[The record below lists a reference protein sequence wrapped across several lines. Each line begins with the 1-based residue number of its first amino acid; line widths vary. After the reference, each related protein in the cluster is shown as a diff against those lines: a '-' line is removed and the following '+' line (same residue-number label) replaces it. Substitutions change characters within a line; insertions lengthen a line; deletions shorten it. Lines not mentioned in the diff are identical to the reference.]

1 MFGSQLYNDELP
13 HSSENLPENKI
24 MAINKL
30 RLPRK
35 LLEKWVEEPFF
46 DTAVVG
52 CFVRLGVGAFDLC
65 SLLVQ
70 WASCLQVKH
79 LVCVVNPNTRFA
91 KLLAWGNINI
101 PMHWGNSRPKKRS
114 CFASVV
120 IHASG
125 AWMLSLIIGPGTAW
139 NLGSLCLTSPFP
151 TVGSHPMS

>member
-1 MFGSQLYNDELP
+1 VKFGSRLYNDELP

-52 CFVRLGVGAFDLC
+52 CFVRLGVGKAPGLRC
-65 SLLVQ
+65 EPQ
-70 WASCLQVKH
+70 YK
-79 LVCVVNPNTRFA
+79 VCVISPIAIMILNRSA

-114 CFASVV
+114 CSASVV
-120 IHASG
+120 THASG
-125 AWMLSLIIGPGTAW
+125 A
-139 NLGSLCLTSPFP
+139 
-151 TVGSHPMS
+151 

>member
-52 CFVRLGVGAFDLC
+52 CFVRSWCGCVRFVLLTGSMGILPAGKAPGLRGEPQYKVCEIIGVGEY
-65 SLLVQ
+65 
-70 WASCLQVKH
+70 KH
-79 LVCVVNPNTRFA
+79 SYAL
-91 KLLAWGNINI
+91 
-101 PMHWGNSRPKKRS
+101 GNSRPKKRS

-120 IHASG
+120 IRASG
-125 AWMLSLIIGPGTAW
+125 A
-139 NLGSLCLTSPFP
+139 
-151 TVGSHPMS
+151 

>member
-24 MAINKL
+24 MPINKL

-125 AWMLSLIIGPGTAW
+125 A
-139 NLGSLCLTSPFP
+139 
-151 TVGSHPMS
+151 